1 MPCRTSGIDRASG
14 TSERSFAA
22 GVFPQP
28 RPTTHPLAQRP
39 PAGPLPAPGDT
50 WETNDRMQ
58 ETKTKPVSISIIVCA
73 YNEEP
78 TVYAVLESV
87 GKLGLADEILVLDNG
102 STDGTRGQ
110 INRAAQ
116 SNPRI
121 RVLVKEKNIGLGDGL
136 RTLVSAT
143 KGDVVVRQ
151 DADLEYSP
159 EDLPSL
165 IEQIENGNADVVYG
179 SRLLVRKAHKVH
191 YYYNYLANFVITQF
205 SNALTNLYLSDV
217 ETEAKAFNGAI
228 VRSIQFCSRGFE
240 IENEMTVKLKRAGC
254 VFYEVPVSYYG
265 RTYEE
270 GKKIR
275 TVDGIR
281 AIWATL
287 RFSMTGRFDT
297 KLRSLRKQLGSRRTK
312 FIRAIP

>member
-1 MPCRTSGIDRASG
+1 M
-14 TSERSFAA
+14 
-22 GVFPQP
+22 
-28 RPTTHPLAQRP
+28 
-39 PAGPLPAPGDT
+39 
-50 WETNDRMQ
+50 
-58 ETKTKPVSISIIVCA
+58 
-73 YNEEP
+73 
-78 TVYAVLESV
+78 YAVLESV